1 VNCLNGRLVKGPTS
15 KAVTVCDNQNILTF
29 RKIFWKATP
38 PAGDNEGMP
47 KKLNLPNLSALVRE
61 RLTSLGATQ
70 LPAAALAQLERDALL
85 ACRRAVACAIT
96 APRVGRAVAAALAPS
111 GATEQGLKGGTP
123 LTSSFTAIT
132 RESVAGLTHSNEET
146 LANQHVPGG
155 VVQPIKEAT

>member
-1 VNCLNGRLVKGPTS
+1 MPSRTNLVLIQNKSAEDTP
-15 KAVTVCDNQNILTF
+15 KALQCKVMRTISH
-29 RKIFWKATP
+29 
-38 PAGDNEGMP
+38 
-47 KKLNLPNLSALVRE
+47 LPNLSSLVRE

-70 LPAAALAQLERDALL
+70 LPAAALAQLERDVLL

-111 GATEQGLKGGTP
+111 GAMEQGRKGGTP
-123 LTSSFTAIT
+123 LPSSFTANT

-146 LANQHVPGG
+146 PANHDSPGG